1 MRLIYLFF
9 TIKLNFKLPILKS
22 KFNNTQHYICTEL
35 LTNLTRLKENLQ
47 EELLLEKFLFLNCQ
61 LILFQLENLK

>member
-9 TIKLNFKLPILKS
+9 TIILNFNLPILKS

>member
-9 TIKLNFKLPILKS
+9 TIILNFKLPILKS